1 MTSHMPLNVLIVED
15 EALLAMDLESIVEDV
30 GHRVVAS
37 AVCLREVQD
46 LPDSIE
52 PSLAFVDMHLAE
64 GSTGLEVSA
73 HIKAHWPD
81 AIIVFVTANVRKIPE
96 GFAGA
101 HGVVAKPFSR
111 AGMITA
117 MRYLEEGI
125 LDPPPV
131 SPEPSSFHASPAFAA
146 TWAEH

>member
-1 MTSHMPLNVLIVED
+1 MPKSSQLNVLIVED

-37 AVCLREVQD
+37 VDCLREVQA
-46 LPDSIE
+46 LPDALQPSI
-52 PSLAFVDMHLAE
+52 AFVDMHLAE
-64 GSTGLEVSA
+64 GSTGVEVSR
-73 HIKAHWPD
+73 HIKAQWPGT
-81 AIIVFVTANVRKIPE
+81 IIVFITANVKKIPDD
-96 GFAGA
+96 FAGA

-125 LDPPPV
+125 LDPPPL
-131 SPEPSSFHASPAFAA
+131 SPKPSSLQASPGLAA
-146 TWAEH
+146 IWS